1 MSRSVKIAVL
11 QSSPKS
17 TPTRIRTVKPSTG
30 ASVLKPSKVIKRT
43 TRTSRAAGNTP
54 QLERDPP
61 RPQKPKTKTRPAFGS
76 GTPRTPPVSQ
86 RASSSRL
93 STLTPLS
100 ATPSP
105 SRIPRFRLVTPRLQS
120 NSAVTQNQSFQIMAT
135 PTPEKMPACGARD
148 APRFDQ
154 EKPRELLRFFKNLE
168 DQFKRNN
175 IVDSQEKKEFAGRY
189 ADVDT
194 EIDWKGMRSY
204 AVGKTWEEHREEIIA
219 SYPEASG
226 LSKGSLKNLERL
238 CKENRRLSRQDIS
251 ELTAF
256 KRKFQSEVS
265 RLESTTPNS
274 PPSIVSNREL
284 VGMVL
289 QCFEE
294 SFRAA
299 VTLRLDTIEAA
310 STAVSNR
317 RSEDPYSLDD
327 VWAAAE
333 RIAEGAGSLYSSAFS
348 GGDGGIYTAPSV
360 KPKVEDNR
368 DAEIAIM
375 KDDYKI
381 GFKTTNEAIARLER
395 SLVQMST
402 NLSQGAPSRNTE
414 REPSSRQYRES
425 NNSMSDQLCYH
436 CSAPGHRSN
445 NCPTKERQFAEGKI
459 KLNAEGKIRLTDG
472 AELPSKGEGLSLA
485 ERIEKHWRGRT
496 PVKSV
501 AQNLQIPVYDKES
514 GTPEEFNNFIE
525 SLKIASD
532 NERRE
537 TTYVQ
542 LLQRES
548 KSKKKFIPMDYD
560 SESES
565 ETEEVDYSSVDWAK
579 VASTIGPKKLKSLI
593 SSTRNTSR
601 NEDF

>member
-61 RPQKPKTKTRPAFGS
+61 RPQKPKPKTRPAFGS

-238 CKENRRLSRQDIS
+238 CKEN
-251 ELTAF
+251 
-256 KRKFQSEVS
+256 
-265 RLESTTPNS
+265 
-274 PPSIVSNREL
+274 
-284 VGMVL
+284 
-289 QCFEE
+289 
-294 SFRAA
+294 
-299 VTLRLDTIEAA
+299 
-310 STAVSNR
+310 
-317 RSEDPYSLDD
+317 
-327 VWAAAE
+327 
-333 RIAEGAGSLYSSAFS
+333 
-348 GGDGGIYTAPSV
+348 SV
-360 KPKVEDNR
+360 
-368 DAEIAIM
+368 
-375 KDDYKI
+375 
-381 GFKTTNEAIARLER
+381 
-395 SLVQMST
+395 
-402 NLSQGAPSRNTE
+402 
-414 REPSSRQYRES
+414 
-425 NNSMSDQLCYH
+425 
-436 CSAPGHRSN
+436 
-445 NCPTKERQFAEGKI
+445 
-459 KLNAEGKIRLTDG
+459 
-472 AELPSKGEGLSLA
+472 
-485 ERIEKHWRGRT
+485 
-496 PVKSV
+496 
-501 AQNLQIPVYDKES
+501 
-514 GTPEEFNNFIE
+514 
-525 SLKIASD
+525 
-532 NERRE
+532 
-537 TTYVQ
+537 
-542 LLQRES
+542 
-548 KSKKKFIPMDYD
+548 
-560 SESES
+560 
-565 ETEEVDYSSVDWAK
+565 
-579 VASTIGPKKLKSLI
+579 
-593 SSTRNTSR
+593 
-601 NEDF
+601 